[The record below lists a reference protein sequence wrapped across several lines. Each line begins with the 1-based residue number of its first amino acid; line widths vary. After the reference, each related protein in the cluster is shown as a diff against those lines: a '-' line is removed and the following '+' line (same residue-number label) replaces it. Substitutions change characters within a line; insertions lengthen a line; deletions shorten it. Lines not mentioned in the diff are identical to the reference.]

1 MDDFDMFTSK
11 PSTAQENDLFQ
22 LTNTDDIQNNQ
33 NEDPSRSIENN
44 FNNTASFP
52 SDDVLDASSSLVNQP
67 SLNPISPQVE
77 EIFTNE
83 TTSQKPEQPSYNMFS
98 NEDLSPVQIFNRKH
112 EQEIAAKDA
121 EEIQKIEE
129 LRQQARQQLDLWYSE
144 RHKQIEKKRQTTKI
158 EENRLHKEALETSA
172 KESCDWSKIIRLADF
187 NDGKQLSQS
196 KRDITRMKTCIF
208 NAKRVSDGKKLA
220 NGN

>member
-11 PSTAQENDLFQ
+11 PSTTQENDLFQ
-22 LTNTDDIQNNQ
+22 LTNTDDIKNNQ
-33 NEDPSRSIENN
+33 NEDPSHLIENN
-44 FNNTASFP
+44 FNNTASF
-52 SDDVLDASSSLVNQP
+52 SFDDEIDAPSSLVNQP
-67 SLNPISPQVE
+67 PLNSISPQVE

-83 TTSQKPEQPSYNMFS
+83 TTSQKPEDQPSYNMFS
-98 NEDLSPVQIFNRKH
+98 NEDLSPMQILNKKR

-144 RHKQIEKKRQTTKI
+144 RHKQMEQKRRTMKT
-158 EENRLHKEALETSA
+158 EENRLYKEALETSA

-208 NAKRVSDGKKLA
+208 NAKRVSDGKKI
-220 NGN
+220 G